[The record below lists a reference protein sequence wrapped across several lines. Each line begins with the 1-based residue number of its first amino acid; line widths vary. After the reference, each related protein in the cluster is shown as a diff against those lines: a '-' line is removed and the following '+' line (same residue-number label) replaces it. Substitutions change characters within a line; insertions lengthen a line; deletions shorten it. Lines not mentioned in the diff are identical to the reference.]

1 MSLPLYKDLFRPPSS
16 FNNIHKT
23 SSCKANSIGKIS
35 SQVSGGSIFQR
46 HHTRPLW
53 LRVTLQFIPLMGVKK
68 QGAPYW
74 LWTAALQQVDSSIS
88 LTWST
93 RIFLFYYVKELL
105 DFRILEGLTVN
116 YLRGSKMTEAR
127 ARGLKGVI
135 RSCVMC
141 FCSVCK
147 GIQACDWTYKMP
159 NK

>member
-1 MSLPLYKDLFRPPSS
+1 MCIGVICSS
-16 FNNIHKT
+16 
-23 SSCKANSIGKIS
+23 
-35 SQVSGGSIFQR
+35 
-46 HHTRPLW
+46 
-53 LRVTLQFIPLMGVKK
+53 
-68 QGAPYW
+68 PY
-74 LWTAALQQVDSSIS
+74 SSIS

-147 GIQACDWTYKMP
+147 GIQACNTTFISSNVKMICQHEDCRRQGFQGFMGL
-159 NK
+159 